1 MKHNKWGFFK
11 AARGDFNVEFLDT
24 FAFSCSLLPF
34 LFFCISSEKSR
45 SRKEHKILVHFAMW
59 KFTFSGDGH
68 QRLCFDLNGIEFF
81 VPWFKELKVPAQ
93 QRTPAESLGSNE
105 TQTNIQKS

>member
-1 MKHNKWGFFK
+1 MKHNKWGFLSAVK
-11 AARGDFNVEFLDT
+11 GDFHAEFLDT
-24 FAFSCSLLPF
+24 FALSCSLLPF

-45 SRKEHKILVHFAMW
+45 SREKHKMLAHFAIW
-59 KFTFSGDGH
+59 KFTFSGDRN

-93 QRTPAESLGSNE
+93 QRTPAESSGSNE
-105 TQTNIQKS
+105 TQTSI